1 LQRPNR
7 GRSVCEA
14 AEATALMYK
23 RGGAETLRLGSL
35 HFLLNTATTMEHSK
49 SALRSLKSHD
59 ITFPAFLQTVCREIT
74 ENVGS
79 TRASV
84 WTFRQ
89 PLRDAIECAS
99 LFDTRDGSF
108 SSGAVLSEDDFPAY
122 FQAITE
128 DLRIVAP
135 DAVTHPATS
144 AFDDVYFVPLDIR
157 SLLDFVVMV
166 NNQPVAVLCCEHCVT
181 QKAWSQADIDYL
193 QAMAG
198 VVTFGLKYAE
208 RVEA

>member
-1 LQRPNR
+1 
-7 GRSVCEA
+7 
-14 AEATALMYK
+14 
-23 RGGAETLRLGSL
+23 
-35 HFLLNTATTMEHSK
+35 MEHSK
-49 SALRSLKSHD
+49 SALRALKSRE
-59 ITFPAFLQTVCREIT
+59 ISFPSFLETVCREIT
-74 ENVGS
+74 EHVGS

-89 PLRDAIECAS
+89 PLRDAIECAC
-99 LFDTRDGSF
+99 LFDTRDGSVHA
-108 SSGAVLSEDDFPAY
+108 GTVLAEDDFPAY
-122 FQAITE
+122 FQAITD

-135 DAVTHPATS
+135 DAITHPATS

-166 NNQPVAVLCCEHCVT
+166 NNQPAAVLCCEHCAT
-181 QKAWSQADIDYL
+181 QKPWSQADIDYL

-198 VVTFGLKYAE
+198 VVTYGLKYSE